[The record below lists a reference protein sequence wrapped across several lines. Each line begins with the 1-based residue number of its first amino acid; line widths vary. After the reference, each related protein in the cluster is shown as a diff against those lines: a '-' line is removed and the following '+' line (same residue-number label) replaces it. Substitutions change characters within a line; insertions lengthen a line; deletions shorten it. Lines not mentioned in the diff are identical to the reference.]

1 MTALK
6 QYDRLESPG
15 LWRATPEAQR
25 QDVVLS
31 FGNATLVISDKAG
44 RALTHWSLP
53 AIERIN
59 AGERPA
65 LFAPD
70 TAQSETLEI
79 ADDTMIDA
87 LEKVRKTIAKRRPQ
101 PGRLR
106 LAIFGGSVVFVGWLA
121 LFWLPGALVTHAST
135 VVPEVKRDQIGRE
148 LNTQLTRVTGRACS
162 TPLGD
167 RALRRIAIRLGLPGD
182 LRVVRATLPDTIGL
196 PGGDILIN
204 ARVVED
210 HEDPD
215 VLAGYLLAEQAR
227 LSDTPALNRMLSYAG
242 PLVSF
247 TLLTQGDVSEATLA
261 GYAEHLLTQAPQLPP
276 NTALLERFTE
286 AGLRSTAFA
295 FAVDPSGE
303 TTLPLIEAD
312 PFPGGSERLSL
323 SDQDWVSLQGIC
335 GE

>member
-6 QYDRLESPG
+6 KYDRLESPG

-25 QDVVLS
+25 KDVVLS
-31 FGNATLVISDKAG
+31 FGDATLVISDNAG

-59 AGERPA
+59 PGERPA

-70 TAQSETLEI
+70 IEQSETLEVS
-79 ADDTMIDA
+79 DNTMIDA
-87 LEKVRKTIAKRRPQ
+87 LETVRKTILKRRPQ

-106 LAIFGGSVVFVGWLA
+106 FAIFGGTLVFIGWLG
-121 LFWLPGALVTHAST
+121 LFWLPGALVSHASA
-135 VVPEVKRDQIGRE
+135 VVPEVKRDQIGDE
-148 LNTQLTRVTGRACS
+148 LSSQLTRLTGQVCS

-167 RALRRIAIRLGLPGD
+167 RALRRIAIRLGILGD
-182 LRVVRATLPDTIGL
+182 LRVVQATLPDTIGL

-215 VLAGYLLAEQAR
+215 VLAGYLLAETAR
-227 LSDTPALNRMLSYAG
+227 LAESPALDQMLTYAG
-242 PLVSF
+242 PLTSF
-247 TLLTQGDVSEATLA
+247 SLLTQGEVPEKTLVS
-261 GYAEHLLTQAPQLPP
+261 YAEYLLTQKPDLPDSS
-276 NTALLERFTE
+276 ALLDRFTA

-295 FAVDPSGE
+295 YAVDPSGE
-303 TTLPLIEAD
+303 TTLELIEAD
-312 PFPGGSERLSL
+312 PFPDGSERLSL

>member
-1 MTALK
+1 MTALNK
-6 QYDRLESPG
+6 YDRLESPG
-15 LWRATPEAQR
+15 LWRATADAQR

-31 FGNATLVISDKAG
+31 FGNATLVVSDKAG

-59 AGERPA
+59 PGERPA

-70 TAQSETLEI
+70 TEQSETLEV

-87 LEKVRKTIAKRRPQ
+87 LETVRKTILKRRPQ

-106 LAIFGGSVVFVGWLA
+106 FAIFGGSIVFIGWLG
-121 LFWLPGALVTHAST
+121 LFWLPGALVAHANT
-135 VVPEVKRDQIGRE
+135 VVPEVKRDQIGRD
-148 LNTQLTRVTGRACS
+148 LTRHLTRITGRACS
-162 TPLGD
+162 TALGD
-167 RALRRIAIRLGLPGD
+167 RALRRIAVRLGLPGD

-227 LSDTPALNRMLSYAG
+227 IAAEPALEQMLAYAG
-242 PLVSF
+242 PLTSF
-247 TLLTQGDVSEATLA
+247 RLLTQGEVPEATLT
-261 GYAEHLLTQAPQLPP
+261 GYAEHLLAQTPALPDS
-276 NTALLERFTE
+276 TALLTRFKE
-286 AGLRSTAFA
+286 AGLRSTSFA
-295 FAVDPSGE
+295 YAVDPSGE
-303 TTLPLIEAD
+303 TTLDLIEAD
-312 PFPGGSERLSL
+312 PFPAGSEKISL

>member
-6 QYDRLESPG
+6 KYDRLESPG
-15 LWRATPEAQR
+15 LWRASAEAQR

-59 AGERPA
+59 PGARPA

-70 TAQSETLEI
+70 AEQSETLEI

-87 LEKVRKTIAKRRPQ
+87 LETVRKTIAKRRPQ

-106 LAIFGGSVVFVGWLA
+106 FAIFGGTVVFIGWLA

-135 VVPEVKRDQIGRE
+135 VVPEVKRDEIGRE
-148 LNTQLTRVTGRACS
+148 LSTQLTRVTGRACS

-215 VLAGYLLAEQAR
+215 VLAGYLLSEQVR
-227 LSDTPALNRMLSYAG
+227 LTQTPALDRMLGYSG
-242 PLVSF
+242 PLTSF
-247 TLLTQGDVSEATLA
+247 RLLTQGEVPEATLA
-261 GYAEHLLTQAPQLPP
+261 GYAEYLLASAPALPSSG
-276 NTALLERFTE
+276 ALVAKFTE

-295 FAVDPSGE
+295 YAVDPSGE
-303 TTLPLIEAD
+303 TTLELIEAD
-312 PFPGGSERLSL
+312 PFPNGSEKMSL
-323 SDQDWVSLQGIC
+323 SDEDWVSLQGIC

>member
-6 QYDRLESPG
+6 KYDRLESPG
-15 LWRATPEAQR
+15 LWRASQDAQR
-25 QDVVLS
+25 QNVLLS
-31 FGNATLVISDKAG
+31 FGNATLVISDTAG

-59 AGERPA
+59 PDERPA

-70 TAQSETLEI
+70 IEKSETLEI
-79 ADDTMIDA
+79 ADTTMIDA
-87 LEKVRKTIAKRRPQ
+87 LEMVRKTILKRRPQ

-106 LAIFGGSVVFVGWLA
+106 FAVFGGIVIFIGWLG
-121 LFWLPGALVTHAST
+121 LFWLPGALVSHAGT

-148 LNTQLTRVTGRACS
+148 LNTQLTRLTGRACS

-167 RALRRIAIRLGLPGD
+167 RALRRIAVRLGIMGD
-182 LRVVRATLPDTIGL
+182 LRIVNATLPDTIGL
-196 PGGDILIN
+196 PGGDIVIN

-210 HEDPD
+210 HEEPD

-227 LSDTPALNRMLSYAG
+227 LARIPALEQMLAYAG
-242 PLVSF
+242 PVTSF
-247 TLLTQGDVSEATLA
+247 SLLTQGEVPEATLA
-261 GYAEHLLTQAPQLPP
+261 SYAEYLLAQQPVLPP
-276 NTALLERFTE
+276 TRALIARFTE
-286 AGLRSTAFA
+286 AGLRSTSFA
-295 FAVDPSGE
+295 YAVDPSGE
-303 TTLPLIEAD
+303 TTLDLIEAD
-312 PFPGGSERLSL
+312 PFPQGSEKISL

>member
-1 MTALK
+1 MTALTK
-6 QYDRLESPG
+6 YDRLESAG

-25 QDVVLS
+25 QDVLLS

-53 AIERIN
+53 AIERTN
-59 AGERPA
+59 PGERPA
-65 LFAPD
+65 VFAPD
-70 TAQSETLEI
+70 TEQSETLEV

-87 LEKVRKTIAKRRPQ
+87 LETVRKTIAKRRPQ

-106 LAIFGGSVVFVGWLA
+106 LAIFGGTVVFIGWLG
-121 LFWLPGALVTHAST
+121 LFWLPGALVNHAST
-135 VVPEVKRDQIGRE
+135 VVPEVKRDQIGRD
-148 LNTQLTRVTGRACS
+148 LGKQLTRITGRACS
-162 TPLGD
+162 TILGD
-167 RALRRIAIRLGLPGD
+167 RALRRIAVRLGLPGD

-215 VLAGYLLAEQAR
+215 VLAGYLLAEQTRIAAQ
-227 LSDTPALNRMLSYAG
+227 PALEQMLSHAG
-242 PLVSF
+242 PLTSF
-247 TLLTQGDVSEATLA
+247 RLLTQGEVPQSTLA
-261 GYAEHLLTQAPQLPP
+261 GYAEHLLAQTPGLPEK
-276 NTALLERFTE
+276 TALLDRFSDT
-286 AGLRSTAFA
+286 GLRATAFA
-295 FAVDPSGE
+295 YAVDPSGE
-303 TTLPLIEAD
+303 TTLDLIEAD
-312 PFPGGSERLSL
+312 PFPAGSEKISL